1 MKELTEVEIIKE
13 LLMNYYTHED
23 CPKDSQMW
31 RGRLML
37 FIEKI
42 INFQKKHNLE
52 WLDSVYFFNI
62 DCLVFLLNLETF
74 NSEEQNDLKN
84 MLFSMPGS
92 IKDRETNKI
101 MIGSRT
107 KNQYECFINLAENI
121 LEIFNTNNFEMKNDC
136 LFVLKEDNV
145 LTLEINKEKFQYK
158 KLTKEVKIEK
168 SNSLSIKILKK
179 MINENKKIDE
189 ISKTLIFLDSGNLFL
204 NEMAEIKEIEEIIEL
219 NIKK

>member
-13 LLMNYYTHED
+13 LLMNCYTHED
-23 CPKDSQMW
+23 SPKDSQMW

-62 DCLVFLLNLETF
+62 DCLVFLVNLEALR
-74 NSEEQNDLKN
+74 SKEQNDLKN
-84 MLFSMPGS
+84 MLFDMPGA
-92 IKDRETNKI
+92 IKERETNKI

-107 KNQYECFINLAENI
+107 KTQYKYLINSSENI
-121 LEIFNTNNFEMKNDC
+121 LEVFNTNRFEMKNDY
-136 LFVLKEDNV
+136 FFILKENNV
-145 LTLEINKEKFQYK
+145 VTLEINKEKHKYK
-158 KLTKEVKIEK
+158 KLTKEIKIEK
-168 SNSLSIKILKK
+168 ENSLSIKILKK

-189 ISKTLIFLDSGNLFL
+189 IFKTLMFL
-204 NEMAEIKEIEEIIEL
+204 NSEALVLDNLAELEEIENLIEL
-219 NIKK
+219 NIKN

>member
-1 MKELTEVEIIKE
+1 MKELTEVEIILEILRKHFTNE
-13 LLMNYYTHED
+13 NT
-23 CPKDSQMW
+23 PKDSNMW
-31 RGRLML
+31 RGRLTL

-84 MLFSMPGS
+84 MLFDMPGA

-107 KNQYECFINLAENI
+107 KTQYEYFINVSENI
-121 LEIFNTNNFEMKNDC
+121 LEIFKTNNFEMKNDY
-136 LFVLKEDNV
+136 LFILKEDNV
-145 LTLEINKEKFQYK
+145 VTLEINEEKFQYK
-158 KLTKEVKIEK
+158 KLTKEVEIEK

-179 MINENKKIDE
+179 MIIDNKKIDE
-189 ISKTLIFLDSGNLFL
+189 ISKTLSFLDSGNLFL
-204 NEMAEIKEIEEIIEL
+204 NEMAEIKDIEDIIEL
-219 NIKK
+219 NIKN